1 MLGQVR
7 RVEPYCKY
15 KGKKKHHNK
24 QQVRQYSLTN
34 KKRSK
39 KRKPLTRSKI
49 RGKYRSKRRRR
60 RKGRRKERS
69 RRRKDRKLRVWNNKT
84 PQLFN
89 SFWKHK
95 MHLQNTT
102 LSFNNI
108 LLLLLSHSPNRSNL
122 KWIRLEKKSK
132 PNFFIG
138 LKDFPFPPYQRVL
151 GGKSDNSL

>member
-1 MLGQVR
+1 MLCNAVSSHIYHHILCKYQLQYQGEVPPRMDLQACHTTQEVHSDTTRGCEGEEILLSEATWHHIVQQCDKGDCSSAVGMLGQVR

-60 RKGRRKERS
+60 RKGRRKEKR
-69 RRRKDRKLRVWNNKT
+69 RRRKDRKLRV
-84 PQLFN
+84 
-89 SFWKHK
+89 
-95 MHLQNTT
+95 
-102 LSFNNI
+102 
-108 LLLLLSHSPNRSNL
+108 
-122 KWIRLEKKSK
+122 
-132 PNFFIG
+132 
-138 LKDFPFPPYQRVL
+138 
-151 GGKSDNSL
+151 